1 MTKKQHLLNM
11 LSQRW
16 MTPHDALRICGL
28 FSLSQRCGELRR
40 EGHNVISRRVKG
52 ASYHTY
58 RVIG

>member
-40 EGHNVISRRVKG
+40 EGHKVLSHRVPG
-52 ASYHTY
+52 ASYHAY

>member
-1 MTKKQHLLNM
+1 MTKKQHLLKM
-11 LSQRW
+11 LCQRW

-40 EGHNVISRRVKG
+40 EWHNVISRRVEG
-52 ASYHTY
+52 ASYHTN